1 MSRHRGAR
9 TYKAYICLFIC
20 LATKAIHLELASDLT
35 SDTFLDCLK
44 RFLARRG
51 PIKCIYSDCGTNFI
65 GAKNTLDSLFL
76 LLNSE
81 EYKKRF
87 NELLVLHDIEWKF
100 NPPFAPH
107 FGGIWEANIK
117 SVKTHLFKVIGLQIL
132 SYEEFNTVLNQI
144 EALLNS
150 RPLCWL
156 SNDPSDPQPLTPA
169 HFLMQEPLS
178 DLPVDYENLNL
189 TKRKQLLDIVAS
201 YWKRWNVEYLTELQV
216 RQKWNTVTNPIKKGD
231 LVVVKQENARP
242 LHWGWEELKRFFR
255 ARWSGSSSIGKNGKY
270 PNQAACCQTMPP
282 TYSIVCI

>member
-1 MSRHRGAR
+1 MGDLPVPRITASRAFLNVGVDYAGPFNISMSRHRGAR

-51 PIKCIYSDCGTNFI
+51 PIK
-65 GAKNTLDSLFL
+65 
-76 LLNSE
+76 
-81 EYKKRF
+81 
-87 NELLVLHDIEWKF
+87 W
-100 NPPFAPH
+100 
-107 FGGIWEANIK
+107 
-117 SVKTHLFKVIGLQIL
+117 LQIL

-189 TKRKQLLDIVAS
+189 TKRKQLLDHIVAS

-231 LVVVKQENARP
+231 LVVVKQENARRCSMG
-242 LHWGWEELKRFFR
+242 GWEKLKR
-255 ARWSGSSSIGKNGKY
+255 A
-270 PNQAACCQTMPP
+270 
-282 TYSIVCI
+282 

>member
-1 MSRHRGAR
+1 MGDLPVPRIKASRDFLNVGVDYAGPFNISMSRHRGAR

-35 SDTFLDCLK
+35 IDTFLDCLK
-44 RFLARRG
+44 RFLAWRG

-100 NPPFAPH
+100 NPPFAPQ
-107 FGGIWEANIK
+107 FGGIWKAHIK

-156 SNDPSDPQPLTPA
+156 SNDPSDPQPLAPA

-178 DLPVDYENLNL
+178 DLPVDYN
-189 TKRKQLLDIVAS
+189 KLLLLI
-201 YWKRWNVEYLTELQV
+201 T
-216 RQKWNTVTNPIKKGD
+216 
-231 LVVVKQENARP
+231 
-242 LHWGWEELKRFFR
+242 
-255 ARWSGSSSIGKNGKY
+255 
-270 PNQAACCQTMPP
+270 
-282 TYSIVCI
+282 

>member
-20 LATKAIHLELASDLT
+20 LATKAVHLELASDLT

-51 PIKCIYSDCGTNFI
+51 PIECIYSECGTNFV
-65 GAKNTLDSLFL
+65 GARNTLNSLFH
-76 LLNSE
+76 LLNPE
-81 EYKKRF
+81 EYKRRF
-87 NELLVLHDIEWKF
+87 NNLLIRNSIEWKL
-100 NPPFAPH
+100 NPPVAPH

-117 SVKTHLFKVIGLQIL
+117 SVKKHLFKVIGIQIL

-150 RPLCWL
+150 RPLSWL
-156 SNDPSDPQPLTPA
+156 SNDPSDPLPLTPA

-189 TKRKQLLDIVAS
+189 TKRKQLLDQIVAS
-201 YWKRWNVEYLTELQV
+201 YWKRWSGEYLTELQV
-216 RQKWNTVTNPIKKGD
+216 RQKWNTVTNPIKKGQ
-231 LVVVKQENARP
+231 LVVVKDENARP
-242 LHWGWEELKRFFR
+242 LHWGLGIIEEVFPGPDGVVRVASVKIGSVVIKRPVVKLCPLP
-255 ARWSGSSSIGKNGKY
+255 IE
-270 PNQAACCQTMPP
+270 
-282 TYSIVCI
+282 